1 MPNGNGKKKPP
12 EKAETYHKPTPSG
25 AKARKQLGVVD
36 PFTPKWSKEHY
47 ETLSHPALRKV

>member
-1 MPNGNGKKKPP
+1 MPNGNGKKKP
-12 EKAETYHKPTPSG
+12 EKAETYHPPTKSG

-47 ETLSHPALRKV
+47 ETLSHPILRKV